1 MTGSRIIPNRSGWL
15 LPSSLTQPVRIML
28 ALFLGAVL
36 IKILDTFIFRLDELL
51 GEAILTK
58 SLGFALVLAYAWCC
72 GRRVAD
78 IGFRL
83 KGAGRSLLI
92 GGVVTLGL
100 FGLSYGAQLI
110 TLSGDGQGA
119 SLVLTAVDPKSGLS
133 GGFWFGAWMILGN
146 LVNSAMEEGLFRG
159 VMLPHFRI
167 RYSARRALL
176 FQALLFAIWH
186 LNWPIKNW
194 LWHGSSAGE
203 AGFEALSLLL
213 ATFISGLF
221 YGYLYLKTNNLW
233 GPFLAHTINNSVL
246 NMLFIR
252 TTGEA
257 QPPTEFGLFLA
268 IWLPGHLLLLLL
280 IGWWTKRLKMPEV
293 RPWGVPEGA

>member
-1 MTGSRIIPNRSGWL
+1 MQGDQFVQNRSGRL
-15 LPSSLTQPVRIML
+15 LALSLSQPVRVML
-28 ALFLGAVL
+28 ALFAAAVL

-58 SLGFALVLAYAWCC
+58 SLGFALVVAFVWTC
-72 GRRVAD
+72 GRGVVD
-78 IGFRL
+78 IGFHSQ
-83 KGAGRSLLI
+83 GVVRSLLI
-92 GGVVTLGL
+92 GGVSTLGL
-100 FGLSYGAQLI
+100 FVLSYGAQLI
-110 TLSGDGQGA
+110 VLSADGQEA
-119 SLVLTAVDPKSGLS
+119 SLLLTAVDPKSGMS
-133 GGFWFGAWMILGN
+133 GGLLFGSWLVLGN

-159 VMLPHFRI
+159 LMLPHFSI

-186 LNWPIKNW
+186 LNWPVKNW

-203 AGFEALSLLL
+203 AAFEALSLLV

-221 YGYLYLKTNNLW
+221 YGYLFLKTNNLW

-252 TTGEA
+252 TAGEA
-257 QPPTEFGLFLA
+257 QPPTQFGVFLA
-268 IWLPGHLLLLLL
+268 IWLPGHLLLILL
-280 IGWWTKRLKMPEV
+280 IGWWTKRLKLSELS
-293 RPWGVPEGA
+293 PWGTS